1 MAKRQTLGRGLS
13 ALFGEAEAAAIA
25 SPAEDG
31 VGPDDPRDATSAGH
45 AAKESADASASGVRR
60 MPVDRLSP
68 SPYQPRRV
76 FDDAGLDE
84 LAESVRHRG
93 VLQPLLVRPRADTP
107 DHYEIV
113 AGERR
118 WRAAQ
123 RAQVHTVPVLVRDL
137 TDRETLEVALV
148 ENLQRQDLNPMEEAE
163 GYRRLVDEFSHTQDA
178 LAEVVGKSRS
188 HVANTLRLLSL
199 PEEVRGLVND
209 GSLSAG
215 HARALLTLDHPTQ
228 FAREVVRK
236 GLNVRQTEALA
247 REVAQRPP
255 QARPRKGSGPR
266 PGGLDKDAD
275 TLALERDLS
284 TQLGMTV
291 TIDMKGA
298 GAEHGTLTVRFAS
311 LSQLDEVL
319 SRLSR
324 GPSAAEGDGTVPTP
338 FG

>member
-25 SPAEDG
+25 PPTDDSLAADESLDPAATAPA
-31 VGPDDPRDATSAGH
+31 GPAP
-45 AAKESADASASGVRR
+45 SGIRQ

-76 FDDAGLDE
+76 FDEAGLEE

-93 VLQPLLVRPRADTP
+93 VLQPLLVRPRADDP
-107 DHYEIV
+107 DHFEII

-123 RAQVHTVPVLVRDL
+123 RAQVHAVPVLVRDL

-163 GYRRLVDEFSHTQDA
+163 GYRRLVDEFSHTQEA
-178 LAEVVGKSRS
+178 LADVVGKSRS

-199 PEEVRGLVND
+199 PEEVRGLVSD
-209 GSLSAG
+209 GALSAG
-215 HARALLTLDHPTQ
+215 HARALLTLEHPTQ
-228 FAREVVRK
+228 FARDVVRK

-247 REVAQRPP
+247 REVAQRPV
-255 QARPRKGSGPR
+255 QARPRKG
-266 PGGLDKDAD
+266 GGARAGNPDKDAD

-284 TQLGMTV
+284 TQLGMKV
-291 TIDMKGA
+291 TIDPKGGG
-298 GAEHGTLTVRFAS
+298 GAQGTVTVQYAS

-319 SRLSR
+319 ARLSR
-324 GPSAAEGDGTVPTP
+324 GPSAADGDDTVPSP